1 MDTLSYKTISGN
13 TETADKKWFV
23 VDAEGQTVGRL
34 ASKVAKI
41 IRGKY
46 KTCYTPHADC
56 GDNVIIVNAEQVKLT
71 GNKSEKKS
79 GKIYYRHTGF
89 PGGIKQTTAGKLLE
103 GKFADRV
110 IKLAVRRMLP
120 GNKLCM
126 NIFKNLFVY
135 SGPQHPHEAQKPTT
149 HTIVKKKYSE

>member
-1 MDTLSYKTISGN
+1 MNSFSIKQSEI
-13 TETADKKWFV
+13 KKDWLV
-23 VDAEGQTVGRL
+23 IDAKDLILGRL
-34 ASKVAKI
+34 ASEVAMI
-41 IRGKY
+41 LRGKN
-46 KTCYTPHADC
+46 KPIFTSHMDC

-135 SGPQHPHEAQKPTT
+135 SGPQHPHEAQKPRT

>member
-1 MDTLSYKTISGN
+1 VNSFSIKQSEITKEWLVI
-13 TETADKKWFV
+13 
-23 VDAEGQTVGRL
+23 DAKDLVLGRL
-34 ASKVAKI
+34 ASEVSMI
-41 IRGKY
+41 LRGKN
-46 KTCYTPHADC
+46 KPIFTPHMNC
-56 GDNVIIVNAEQVKLT
+56 GDNVIIINAEQVKLT

-110 IKLAVRRMLP
+110 IKLAVKRMLP

-135 SGPQHPHEAQKPTT
+135 SGPEHPHEAQKPRT
-149 HTIVKKKYSE
+149 HIIVKKKYSE